1 MFRSKRG
8 RKPPPPFEEIVK
20 MYSERVFKLIYSKV
34 NNYDDAMDLAQ
45 DVFYN
50 AFRSY
55 KKFRGESEI
64 FTWLYRI
71 AVNRTN
77 RYLKM
82 NKIIYMEELPEII
95 SYEDPEEYVINEER
109 KKRLKDAIDKLEPYQ
124 REIIFLR
131 YYDELD
137 YEKISEILGIPVGT
151 VKSRLARAKEE
162 ILQLLRD
169 NYER

>member
-1 MFRSKRG
+1 MFRSKG
-8 RKPPPPFEEIVK
+8 GGKPPPPFEEIVK

-34 NNYDDAMDLAQ
+34 NNYDDAMDLTQ

-50 AFRSY
+50 AYRAY
-55 KKFRGESEI
+55 KKFRGDSDI

-77 RYLKM
+77 RFLKM
-82 NKIIYMEELPEII
+82 NKIIYMEEIPETI
-95 SYEDPEEYVINEER
+95 SYEDPEEFVINEER
-109 KKRLKDAIDKLEPYQ
+109 KEKLKNAIDMLEPHH

-137 YEKISEILGIPVGT
+137 YDKISEILGIPVGT

-162 ILQLLRD
+162 ILKIIGD
-169 NYER
+169 SI